1 GVAGELY
8 LAGAGVARGY
18 LGRPGLTASRFVADP
33 FSQDPTGA
41 RMYRTG
47 DMVRWRADGQLEY
60 LGRADDQVKI
70 RGFRIE
76 PDEIASVLTDHPTVA
91 QAVVI
96 PHEDRPGHKRLV
108 AYVIPSDTGTPTTAA
123 LRSFAADRLPE
134 YMVPSAVMVLD
145 ELPLTVNGKLD
156 RRALPAPDYTA
167 GTISRGPRTPA
178 EEILC
183 GLFAEVLGLTEIGAE
198 DNFFDLGG
206 HSLLATRLVAR
217 IRTTFGVELGVR
229 TLFET
234 PTVAGLAHQISGAHA
249 ARTALAPAQR
259 PETVPLSF
267 AQARLWFLH
276 RLEGPSPTYN
286 MPLALRLTGHV
297 DVAAL
302 EMALADVVARHES
315 LRTVFPEIDGMP
327 QQRILPVQE
336 ARPQLT
342 ITQVNASELDT
353 ALATAA
359 RHTFDLETQIPV
371 RAHLFTTGPDTHTLV
386 IMVHHIAADGWSMRP
401 LWRDVSTAYQ
411 ARCAGQE
418 PEWAELPVQYADY
431 TLWQRDLLGDVED
444 PHSEISA
451 QVEYW
456 KQTLAGLPDRISLP
470 T

>member
-1 GVAGELY
+1 
-8 LAGAGVARGY
+8 
-18 LGRPGLTASRFVADP
+18 
-33 FSQDPTGA
+33 
-41 RMYRTG
+41 
-47 DMVRWRADGQLEY
+47 
-60 LGRADDQVKI
+60 
-70 RGFRIE
+70 
-76 PDEIASVLTDHPTVA
+76 
-91 QAVVI
+91 
-96 PHEDRPGHKRLV
+96 
-108 AYVIPSDTGTPTTAA
+108 
-123 LRSFAADRLPE
+123 
-134 YMVPSAVMVLD
+134 

-156 RRALPAPDYTA
+156 RRALPTPDYTT
-167 GTISRGPRTPA
+167 GTISRAPRTPA

-183 GLFAEVLGLTEIGAE
+183 GLFAEVLGLTDIGAE

-206 HSLLATRLVAR
+206 HSLLATRLIAR

-234 PTVAGLAHQISGAHA
+234 PTVAGLAQQVSGAGA
-249 ARTALAPAQR
+249 ARTALVPAQR
-259 PETVPLSF
+259 PDTIPLSF

-401 LWRDVSTAYQ
+401 
-411 ARCAGQE
+411 
-418 PEWAELPVQYADY
+418 
-431 TLWQRDLLGDVED
+431 
-444 PHSEISA
+444 
-451 QVEYW
+451 
-456 KQTLAGLPDRISLP
+456 
-470 T
+470 